1 MAILIA
7 KQVRTRPARQM
18 YLEKEGR
25 AEEEGGGYKKK
36 KKKKKKERKGKDKF
50 RGFIL
55 RGLSFTC
62 I

>member
-36 KKKKKKERKGKDKF
+36 TKKRKERKG
-50 RGFIL
+50 
-55 RGLSFTC
+55 
-62 I
+62 